1 MERTCNYFPVGLLLA
16 TSLVAITAANIITD
30 KSTLV
35 TLKDHI
41 VYDPH
46 LIFGPFLPLFVI
58 GLELLI
64 TLVVKEW

>member
-16 TSLVAITAANIITD
+16 TCLVAIIGATIITD

-58 GLELLI
+58 GLESLI